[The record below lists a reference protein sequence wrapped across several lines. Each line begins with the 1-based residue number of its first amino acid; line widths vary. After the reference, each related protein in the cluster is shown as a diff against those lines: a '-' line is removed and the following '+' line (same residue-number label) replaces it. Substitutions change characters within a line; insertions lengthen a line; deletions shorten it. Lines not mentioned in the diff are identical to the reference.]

1 MRDNRIGNASLEII
15 NIGHASLNYD
25 MVHQGPGKTSGE
37 LWLTDLP
44 NLGFLGVGLASCMK
58 MRKMVVKSI
67 TIFVHSCI
75 DIPRHVVCHF
85 EDAAFLYVADLQS
98 EGWIERSILM
108 HRMC

>member
-44 NLGFLGVGLASCMK
+44 NLGLLAVGFASCMK
-58 MRKMVVKSI
+58 MRKMVVKGI
-67 TIFVHSCI
+67 AICVRSCI
-75 DIPRHVVCHF
+75 GIPRHVVCQF
-85 EDAAFLYVADLQS
+85 EDTAFLLLADLQS
-98 EGWIERSILM
+98 EGWGI
-108 HRMC
+108 

>member
-44 NLGFLGVGLASCMK
+44 NLGLLAVGFAICV
-58 MRKMVVKSI
+58 R
-67 TIFVHSCI
+67 SCI
-75 DIPRHVVCHF
+75 GIPRHVVCQF
-85 EDAAFLYVADLQS
+85 EDTAFLLLADLQS
-98 EGWIERSILM
+98 EGWGI
-108 HRMC
+108 